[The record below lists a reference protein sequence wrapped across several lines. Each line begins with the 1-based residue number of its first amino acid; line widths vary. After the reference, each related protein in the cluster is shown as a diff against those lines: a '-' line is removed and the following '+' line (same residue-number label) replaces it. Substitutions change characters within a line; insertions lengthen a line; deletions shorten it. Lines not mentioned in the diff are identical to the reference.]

1 LRGEVAARVR
11 AIVRAECQKARVDI
25 LPGHSSPEPVHGML
39 ASPPHVTSRR
49 LLQRLQGQS
58 SYRLLAELPHLRQ
71 RVWGRH
77 VWARGSCC
85 RSSGNVTD
93 EVIKAS
99 MAPQS
104 HESDAVFR
112 MAGEASPSGD
122 PP

>member
-1 LRGEVAARVR
+1 
-11 AIVRAECQKARVDI
+11 
-25 LPGHSSPEPVHGML
+25 ML